1 LTSAPKAG
9 NFYLATVML
18 LDKSKAPD
26 RETASGGSLTFR
38 WRYIALPI
46 AVLLITVVLSA
57 FFYHLLPGETAYH
70 FEDGLPDKWMGRGA
84 IIAWTVIPQFIFV
97 LLAGVVVWGMTKMS
111 NRFQE
116 VESSGITKMLYI
128 MGNMV
133 ALPQLILGFAML
145 DIFSYNA
152 YQVHLIPL
160 WAFALIVMVLGAF
173 VLGIIFTQAIRRIRT
188 GQPRVKPGK

>member
-1 LTSAPKAG
+1 MTSAPKAG